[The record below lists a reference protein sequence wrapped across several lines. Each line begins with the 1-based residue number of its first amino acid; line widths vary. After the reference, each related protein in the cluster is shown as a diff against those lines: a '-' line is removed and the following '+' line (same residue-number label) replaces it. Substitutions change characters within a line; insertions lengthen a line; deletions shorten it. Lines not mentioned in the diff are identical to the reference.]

1 MGGKSSGYCYTNM
14 KAMNLYIDHTLLKP
28 EATEADIKKLCAE
41 AREYQ
46 FYSVCVNSSYVELAA
61 MELSGSQTKVC
72 AVVGFPLGAME
83 LNSKA
88 FEADQAC
95 LHGAKEIDMVI
106 HVGALKEGRFE
117 YVTNDIAAVVSVA
130 ADYDAIVKVI
140 LETCLLTKE
149 EIVKACELAV
159 KAGADFV
166 KTSTGF
172 STGGATAEDV
182 ALMRATVGNQA
193 QVKASGGI
201 RDIQKAKEMIAAG
214 ADRLGTSASIAIVQ
228 GAKEGANAGS
238 DSY

>member
-1 MGGKSSGYCYTNM
+1 
-14 KAMNLYIDHTLLKP
+14 MNLYIDHTLLKP
-28 EATEADIKKLCAE
+28 EATETDIKKLCAE

-46 FYSVCVNSSYVELAA
+46 FYSVCINSSYVELAS

-95 LHGAKEIDMVI
+95 LHGATEIDMVI
-106 HVGALKEGRFE
+106 HVGALKEGRFD
-117 YVTNDIAAVVSVA
+117 YVANDIAAVVSVA
-130 ADYDAIVKVI
+130 SDYDAKVKVI

-159 KAGADFV
+159 QAGADFV

-172 STGGATAEDV
+172 STGGATVADV
-182 ALMRATVGNQA
+182 ALMRATVGDLA

-201 RDIQKAKEMIAAG
+201 RDINKAKEMIAAG
-214 ADRLGTSASIAIVQ
+214 ADRLGTSASIAIVL
-228 GAKEGANAGS
+228 GAKAETDGGKGTYENP
-238 DSY
+238 YWRIIIFTV